1 MESSDDEDDWCPKTQ
16 VGLQDLI
23 HGPSRAKMPLISQFD
38 EGNGQN
44 AKVEKNAPLPNQQLV
59 EPAGPGGT
67 VEEDLPP
74 LESMVEEDLPP
85 LKSMVEQQEVKGAE
99 PPDQVGSNGYGAMHS
114 PAGAV
119 ARERRG
125 IQDLPSESKLVQNAE
140 QDKAEGVALFQSGQ
154 YFKSYQ
160 VWRRSIDALEA
171 IELNEEE
178 SRKVFVALCSNA
190 AQALL
195 KCPEVE
201 GAATEMAA
209 SMADKALSVDPC
221 NTRAL
226 FRRGCAYSN
235 AQGWLLARKDFEQ
248 VLRLEPNNEAARRE
262 LEKLE
267 AELPPAAPDVL
278 ARRQEDL
285 PVATVPK
292 DPAAAVRMAQKE
304 AERFRREI
312 LAMAD
317 KKGCVSDWCK
327 KFNKVQVM
335 AVDWAKHQLKDPEI
349 LQDLLTL
356 RGPLFQAMDSQQR
369 EDFLCA
375 YDFVQE
381 VRQRHQEEIDK
392 LFES

>member
-248 VLRLEPNNEAARRE
+248 ALLWQDLQSYEEPVVKTPVIKDLQMQNQVLR
-262 LEKLE
+262 
-267 AELPPAAPDVL
+267 
-278 ARRQEDL
+278 
-285 PVATVPK
+285 
-292 DPAAAVRMAQKE
+292 
-304 AERFRREI
+304 
-312 LAMAD
+312 
-317 KKGCVSDWCK
+317 
-327 KFNKVQVM
+327 
-335 AVDWAKHQLKDPEI
+335 
-349 LQDLLTL
+349 DLLSGEGRKGML
-356 RGPLFQAMDSQQR
+356 HLDR
-369 EDFLCA
+369 
-375 YDFVQE
+375 
-381 VRQRHQEEIDK
+381 K
-392 LFES
+392 LFSP